1 MGASQNYIGT
11 KKKTLKLSDISWMH
25 SPDLHCW
32 RCLGFLIFV
41 ASKKYKKM
49 DGTKLAQHV
58 HPKQQPDSKPP
69 SEEVQGLLLAKGKE
83 CKPWRLSVMNQNDS
97 AWFIKLSSTPTFL
110 PPNKNKSTALTKY
123 PHLYPN
129 PRIVEAADAAGP
141 AKQRGC
147 NFAFL
152 ALSFRAC
159 IGLQC

>member
-1 MGASQNYIGT
+1 
-11 KKKTLKLSDISWMH
+11 
-25 SPDLHCW
+25 
-32 RCLGFLIFV
+32 
-41 ASKKYKKM
+41 
-49 DGTKLAQHV
+49 
-58 HPKQQPDSKPP
+58 
-69 SEEVQGLLLAKGKE
+69 
-83 CKPWRLSVMNQNDS
+83 MNQNDS